1 MDILQLSEDLGC
13 SEDKAQSLLTEY
25 GLSLDGL
32 TQQDIDELRVV
43 LEQGSA
49 IVPQGS
55 ASQAPTESTKSKA
68 ASKSGKLAKG
78 KESKPAKISQSKKA
92 ENLESGFDA
101 AVVVRQAAEAGYNS
115 ETFAVAGQAFLL
127 GGRQR
132 MLETI
137 SAGVSQF
144 AIGAKNVFGSVD
156 LENTDVW
163 GDISDD
169 LHVEIDVWG

>member
-43 LEQGSA
+43 LEQCSA

-55 ASQAPTESTKSKA
+55 ASQAPIESTKSKA
-68 ASKSGKLAKG
+68 PKSGKLAKG
-78 KESKPAKISQSKKA
+78 KEGKPAKISQSKKA

-144 AIGAKNVFGSVD
+144 AIGAKNVFGGVD
-156 LENTDVW
+156 LEGTDVW
-163 GDISDD
+163 GDLSDE
-169 LHVEIDVWG
+169 LSIESDVWG

>member
-49 IVPQGS
+49 IVSQGS
-55 ASQAPTESTKSKA
+55 ASQAPIESTKSKA
-68 ASKSGKLAKG
+68 PKSGKLAKG

-169 LHVEIDVWG
+169 LHVEVDVWG